1 VARTEECDLVV
12 AVGGGSPID
21 CAKGIGIVLSNGGTI
36 LDYVGVDR
44 IRAPMPPLICI
55 PTTGGTS
62 ADLSQFAIITDLD
75 RRAKFAII
83 SKAVVP
89 DVSLVDPLTLT
100 TMSAELSAQT
110 GMDALVHAIEAYVSL
125 GRSDLTDL
133 HALEAIDLR
142 AKVMRG
148 SLTAGLAF
156 SNASLGA
163 VHATAHGLGGLLD
176 LPHGECNAQLLEHVV
191 GFNYSKA
198 PDLSGASPSAVG
210 KAVQQEIRRFKR
222 AVGLDRTLSADGVH
236 RSDVPELA
244 SRAILDPTLITN
256 PRPANRRD
264 LEVIYE
270 ESL

>member
-1 VARTEECDLVV
+1 
-12 AVGGGSPID
+12 
-21 CAKGIGIVLSNGGTI
+21 
-36 LDYVGVDR
+36 
-44 IRAPMPPLICI
+44 LI
-55 PTTGGTS
+55 S
-62 ADLSQFAIITDLD
+62 
-75 RRAKFAII
+75 R
-83 SKAVVP
+83 
-89 DVSLVDPLTLT
+89 
-100 TMSAELSAQT
+100 
-110 GMDALVHAIEAYVSL
+110 H
-125 GRSDLTDL
+125 
-133 HALEAIDLR
+133 LEASIRSPHDVDLR

-198 PDLSGASPSAVG
+198 PDRYRAIGEAMGLDLSGASPSAVG